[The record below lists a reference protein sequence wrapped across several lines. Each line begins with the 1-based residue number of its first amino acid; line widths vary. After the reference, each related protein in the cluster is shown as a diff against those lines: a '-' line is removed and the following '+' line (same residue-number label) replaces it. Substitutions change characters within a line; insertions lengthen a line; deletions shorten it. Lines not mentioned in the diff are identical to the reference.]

1 MTEESLS
8 GRHGTRSGL
17 WREID
22 MCVAAPGI
30 VESVGDNI
38 AKINYNGNIVNANA
52 GLIKV
57 TAGDYVLVH
66 AGMIIQKLD
75 KTEADKMTELFKELE
90 ELGNA

>member
-1 MTEESLS
+1 
-8 GRHGTRSGL
+8 
-17 WREID
+17 

-30 VESVGDNI
+30 VESVSDNI

-52 GLIKV
+52 GLIEV
-57 TAGDYVLVH
+57 SAGDHVLVH

-75 KTEADKMTELFKELE
+75 KSEAEKLTELFKELE

>member
-1 MTEESLS
+1 
-8 GRHGTRSGL
+8 
-17 WREID
+17 

-30 VESVGDNI
+30 VEEINGNI
-38 AKINYNGNIVNANA
+38 AKINYSGNIVKANA

-57 TAGDYVLVH
+57 AVGDWALVH

-75 KTEADKMTELFKELE
+75 KDEVKKMKELFDELE